1 MYREGNWCADKLAKE
16 GCTLEVDCVVLDRP
30 PSTKLRNI
38 LCSDANGMYS
48 LRRKANTL
56 PTLAS

>member
-1 MYREGNWCADKLAKE
+1 MYREGNRCADKLAKE
-16 GCTLEVDCVVLDRP
+16 GCTLEVDFVVHDRP
-30 PSTKLRNI
+30 SSTELCNF